1 VSDDGIAIVGMAARL
16 PGASDVAAY
25 WDNLCAGI
33 DTMHRYSAAE
43 LRAAGVGDDL
53 LADPRYV
60 RAGGY
65 LPGIE
70 DFDAEFF
77 GYTPAEAAE
86 IDPQHR
92 LFLEVAWHALQ
103 DAGEQPGRLE
113 GPVGVFTGTS
123 VNRYFLR
130 HLYRPELLGAADEPM
145 PPGHAPDYLPLRTA
159 YKLGLTGPAV
169 ATQAA
174 CASSLV
180 AVCLA
185 AQSLLDFRC
194 DLAIAGGS
202 SVAATTPSGYLARAG
217 LSPDGTIRAFDAKA
231 QGTRYASGAAGVV
244 LKRCE
249 DVTDDRVYAVL
260 RGWAVSNDGARR
272 GGFAVPGVA
281 GLADAVAEALATA
294 DLSPADIGYVEA
306 HGSGTPLGDAIEV
319 RALGSVFAGA
329 AQPCLLGSVKPSIG
343 NLDAAAGVAGLIK
356 AALAVR
362 DGVVPASLHFDAP
375 HPDVDLSAGRFEIAA
390 GTREWPT
397 PGPRYAGVSAI
408 GLGGTTAHV
417 VLGEPAPADAPRR
430 APLPPQRFHR
440 QRHWIEPVRRQRDGT
455 AGGIDTQRDRA
466 ATGTEPRSE
475 VDDDR

>member
-1 VSDDGIAIVGMAARL
+1 
-16 PGASDVAAY
+16 
-25 WDNLCAGI
+25 
-33 DTMHRYSAAE
+33 
-43 LRAAGVGDDL
+43 
-53 LADPRYV
+53 
-60 RAGGY
+60 
-65 LPGIE
+65 
-70 DFDAEFF
+70 
-77 GYTPAEAAE
+77 
-86 IDPQHR
+86 
-92 LFLEVAWHALQ
+92 
-103 DAGEQPGRLE
+103 
-113 GPVGVFTGTS
+113 
-123 VNRYFLR
+123 
-130 HLYRPELLGAADEPM
+130 
-145 PPGHAPDYLPLRTA
+145 
-159 YKLGLTGPAV
+159 
-169 ATQAA
+169 
-174 CASSLV
+174 
-180 AVCLA
+180 
-185 AQSLLDFRC
+185 
-194 DLAIAGGS
+194 
-202 SVAATTPSGYLARAG
+202 
-217 LSPDGTIRAFDAKA
+217 
-231 QGTRYASGAAGVV
+231 
-244 LKRCE
+244 
-249 DVTDDRVYAVL
+249 
-260 RGWAVSNDGARR
+260 
-272 GGFAVPGVA
+272 VA